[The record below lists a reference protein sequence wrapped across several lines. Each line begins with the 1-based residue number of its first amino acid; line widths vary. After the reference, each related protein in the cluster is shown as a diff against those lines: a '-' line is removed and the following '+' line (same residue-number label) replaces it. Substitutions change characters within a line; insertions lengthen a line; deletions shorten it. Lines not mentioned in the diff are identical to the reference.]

1 MISRNFARSIPSP
14 SSSYIELGPLTLH
27 FYALCIIAGIA
38 VAIWLGDKRLRA
50 VNPALTSVVADVAF
64 FAVPSGIIGGRIYH
78 VISDPSDY
86 FGRGGNFLDA
96 FAIWKGG
103 LGIWGAISLGALGA
117 YIGFKRAKRS
127 RPEIDFPTFPQL
139 LDALAPG
146 ILIAQAI
153 GRIGNWFNV
162 ELFGGPA
169 QGWWALEVPLASRP
183 RGYTE
188 FETFHPTFAYE
199 AIWCLLIAT
208 LLIVFTSRLRHG
220 QTFALYIALYCLGR
234 FFIEGVRIDSANEF
248 FGLRQNE
255 WVSVLIGLAA
265 LAIFA
270 KLQKKSSKI

>member
-1 MISRNFARSIPSP
+1 MFIRAIPSP

-38 VAIWLGDKRLRA
+38 VAVWLGDKRLRA
-50 VNPALTSVVADVAF
+50 INPELRSVVADVAF

-78 VISDPSDY
+78 VISAPSDY
-86 FGRGGNFLDA
+86 FGKGSNFLDA

-103 LGIWGAISLGALGA
+103 LGIWGAISLGAVGA
-117 YIGFKRAKRS
+117 YFGYKRAKVA
-127 RPEIDFPTFPQL
+127 RPEIDFPSFPQL

-146 ILIAQAI
+146 ILLAQAM
-153 GRIGNWFNV
+153 GRIGNWFNI
-162 ELFGGPA
+162 ELFGAPV
-169 QGWWALEVPLASRP
+169 QGWWALEVPLTSRP

-199 AIWCLLIAT
+199 AIWCLLIAI
-208 LLIVFTSRLRHG
+208 LLIIFTSRLQRG
-220 QTFALYIALYCLGR
+220 QAFALYIALYCGGR
-234 FFIEGVRIDSANEF
+234 FFIEGVRIDTANEF

-255 WVSVLIGLAA
+255 WVSVVIGLAA
-265 LAIFA
+265 LVIFA

>member
-1 MISRNFARSIPSP
+1 VISRNFARSIPSP
-14 SSSYIELGPLTLH
+14 SSSYLELGPITLH

-38 VAIWLGDKRLRA
+38 VAVWLGDKRLRA
-50 VNPALTSVVADVAF
+50 INPELKSVVADVAF

-78 VISDPSDY
+78 VISAPSDY
-86 FGRGGNFLDA
+86 FGRGSNFLDA

-103 LGIWGAISLGALGA
+103 LGIWGAISLGAVGA
-117 YIGFKRAKRS
+117 YFGYKRAKVS
-127 RPEIDFPTFPQL
+127 HPEIDFPSFPQL

-146 ILIAQAI
+146 ILLAQAI
-153 GRIGNWFNV
+153 GRIGNWFNI
-162 ELFGGPA
+162 ELFGAPV

-199 AIWCLLIAT
+199 AIWCLLIAI
-208 LLIVFTSRLRHG
+208 LLMTFTSRLQRG
-220 QTFALYIALYCLGR
+220 QTFALYIALYCGGR

-255 WVSVLIGLAA
+255 WVSVVIGLAA
-265 LAIFA
+265 LAIFV
-270 KLQKKSSKI
+270 KLKKKSSKI

>member
-1 MISRNFARSIPSP
+1 M
-14 SSSYIELGPLTLH
+14 
-27 FYALCIIAGIA
+27 
-38 VAIWLGDKRLRA
+38 
-50 VNPALTSVVADVAF
+50 
-64 FAVPSGIIGGRIYH
+64 
-78 VISDPSDY
+78 
-86 FGRGGNFLDA
+86 
-96 FAIWKGG
+96 
-103 LGIWGAISLGALGA
+103 
-117 YIGFKRAKRS
+117 
-127 RPEIDFPTFPQL
+127 
-139 LDALAPG
+139 
-146 ILIAQAI
+146 IAQAI

-248 FGLRQNE
+248 SGLRQNE
-255 WVSVLIGLAA
+255 WVSVVIGLAA

>member
-1 MISRNFARSIPSP
+1 MISRNITRSIPSP

-38 VAIWLGDKRLRA
+38 VAVWLGDKRLRA
-50 VNPALTSVVADVAF
+50 INPELKSVVADVAF

-78 VISDPSDY
+78 VISAPSDY
-86 FGRGGNFLDA
+86 FGRGSNFLDT

-103 LGIWGAISLGALGA
+103 LGIWGAISLGAVGA
-117 YIGFKRAKRS
+117 YFGYKRAKVT
-127 RPEIDFPTFPQL
+127 RPEIHFPSFPQL

-146 ILIAQAI
+146 ILLAQAI
-153 GRIGNWFNV
+153 GRIGNWFNI
-162 ELFGGPA
+162 ELFGAPV

-188 FETFHPTFAYE
+188 FESFHPTFAYE
-199 AIWCLLIAT
+199 AIWCLLVAI
-208 LLIVFTSRLRHG
+208 LLMTFTSRLQRG
-220 QTFALYIALYCLGR
+220 QAFALYIALYCLGR

-255 WVSVLIGLAA
+255 WVSVVIGLAA
-265 LAIFA
+265 LAIFV
-270 KLQKKSSKI
+270 KLKKKSSKI